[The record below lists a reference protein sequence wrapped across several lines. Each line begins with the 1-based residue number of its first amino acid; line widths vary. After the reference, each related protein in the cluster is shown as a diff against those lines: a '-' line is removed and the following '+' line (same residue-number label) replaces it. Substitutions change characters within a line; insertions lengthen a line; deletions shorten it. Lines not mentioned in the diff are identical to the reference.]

1 VVTSGARQKEEDWDP
16 EDNGGYAVHDTDPSK
31 PPLDALAAL
40 EKSATAE
47 AHQTTV
53 VQPRIESLQSLSEH
67 YNSDPYSLSR
77 KVRKKFREEKK
88 VETEK
93 RRLEDE
99 MKGKYALPKEL
110 KLLEEGE
117 EDVRA
122 AKVEWEKGRREVR
135 DGKRRRLGGEGLGM
149 GAPARKSGSSSSANG
164 VSCKM
169 EAVSMLRARILG
181 NTVRQSAPRPR
192 TKDPAVVMRNH

>member
-1 VVTSGARQKEEDWDP
+1 
-16 EDNGGYAVHDTDPSK
+16 
-31 PPLDALAAL
+31 
-40 EKSATAE
+40 
-47 AHQTTV
+47 
-53 VQPRIESLQSLSEH
+53 
-67 YNSDPYSLSR
+67 
-77 KVRKKFREEKK
+77 VRKKFREEKK

-149 GAPARKSGSSSSANG
+149 SASAVSARKSGPSSTANG
-164 VSCKM
+164 VSCKT
-169 EAVSMLRARILG
+169 EAVSALRARILG
-181 NTVRQSAPRPR
+181 NTVRPSAPRPR
-192 TKDPAVVMRNH
+192 TKDPAVVMLRDR